1 MLESCILKSTMDDS
15 CILSRVGQS
24 IKILRNQKEWSQE
37 KLSEVSG
44 VDRTFIGKIERGEVN
59 VSVMTLCEI
68 ARALDTTVKD
78 LL

>member
-1 MLESCILKSTMDDS
+1 MDDS